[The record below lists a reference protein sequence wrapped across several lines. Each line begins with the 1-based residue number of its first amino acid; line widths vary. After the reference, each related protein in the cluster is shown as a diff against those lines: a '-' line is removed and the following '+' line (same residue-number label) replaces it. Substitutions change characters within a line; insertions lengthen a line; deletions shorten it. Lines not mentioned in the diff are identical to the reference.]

1 MAKRDKDTVKMPT
14 KTAERSQAL
23 APDSGSS
30 KALARGAFEHPLM
43 RLRAEM
49 DSLFD
54 RFFTGWPTFADWG
67 GTGENM
73 WGLDV
78 DENERDIVVRAEAPG
93 FEPDDF
99 DVHVSG
105 NMLTIKA
112 EHKEGIS
119 KTDEGYRY
127 SERSVARFRRS
138 VPLSTAVEQDKIEAH
153 YRNGILELRLPRT
166 DSVEKRRIEVKT

>member
-1 MAKRDKDTVKMPT
+1 MAKRDKDSAKVPA
-14 KTAERSQAL
+14 KTAERAQSL
-23 APDSGSS
+23 VPDSGSS
-30 KALARGAFEHPLM
+30 KPIARGAFEHPLV

-49 DSLFD
+49 DSLFE

-67 GTGENM
+67 KTGDNM

-78 DENERDIVVRAEAPG
+78 DENERDVTVRAEVPG

-99 DVHVSG
+99 DIHVSG

-112 EHKEGIS
+112 EHKDGVS

-127 SERSVARFRRS
+127 SERNFASYQRS
-138 VPLSTAVEQDKIEAH
+138 VPLSSTVEGDKIEAH
-153 YRNGILELRLPRT
+153 YRNGVLELRLPRT
-166 DSVEKRRIEVKT
+166 EGVEKRRIEVKT

>member
-1 MAKRDKDTVKMPT
+1 MAKRDKDNVKVPA

-23 APDSGSS
+23 APEAGSS
-30 KALARGAFEHPLM
+30 KAVSRGAFEHPLV

-54 RFFTGWPTFADWG
+54 RFFTGWPTFANWG
-67 GTGENM
+67 ASGENT

-78 DENERDIVVRAEAPG
+78 EENENDIVVRAQAPG
-93 FEPDDF
+93 FEPSDF
-99 DVHVSG
+99 DIHVSG

-112 EHKEGIS
+112 EHKGETS

-127 SERSVARFRRS
+127 SEQSFSSFRRS
-138 VPLSTAVEQDKIEAH
+138 VPLSTAVDADKIDAY
-153 YRNGILELRLPRT
+153 YRDGKLELRLPRT
-166 DSVEKRRIEVKT
+166 EGVAKRRIEVKT